1 VNDLAAENRTTKFAR
16 WAKPFLKPF
25 ERTPPVAVTRRVP
38 DGSLVY
44 CVGDVHG
51 RDDLLRDMA
60 GHVEVDMTTRS
71 FDNAVTV
78 FLGDYIDRGPD
89 TRAVIERLAN
99 GEWPTSI
106 IALAGNHEDFLTEF
120 LKDAGILDFWRSQG
134 GLATLHSYEVDVGP
148 AMAGREFAKVQA
160 AFSARFPKNHRD
172 FLDALKVSAA
182 IGDYFFCH
190 AGVRPGVALDRQE
203 RGDLLNIREPFL
215 SSEAEHGKLV
225 VHGHT
230 PAIAPEIRP
239 NRIGID
245 TGAYATGRLTCLALE
260 KDQQRF
266 LPVVGYDGRRDG
278 ESHGGGLSITPG

>member
-1 VNDLAAENRTTKFAR
+1 VNDPAAKEKTTKFAR

-25 ERTPPVAVTRRVP
+25 ERTPPVAITRRVP
-38 DGSLVY
+38 DRTLVY
-44 CVGDVHG
+44 CVGDIHG

-60 GHVEVDMTTRS
+60 SRVEGDMTGRS
-71 FDNAVTV
+71 FENAVTV

-89 TRAVIERLAN
+89 SKAVIERLAS

-120 LKDAGILDFWRSQG
+120 LEDAEILDFWRSQG

-148 AMAGREFAKVQA
+148 AMAGRGFAEVQA
-160 AFSARFPKNHRD
+160 AFAARFPKHHRD
-172 FLDALKVSAA
+172 FVGALKVSAT

-190 AGVRPGVALDRQE
+190 AGVRPGVALGHQARD
-203 RGDLLNIREPFL
+203 DLLNIRERFL
-215 SSEAEHGKLV
+215 SSEEEYGKLV

-230 PAIAPEIRP
+230 PLIAPEIRS

-245 TGAYATGRLTCLALE
+245 TGAYATGRLTCLVLE
-260 KDQQRF
+260 KDERRF
-266 LPVVGYDGRRDG
+266 LPA
-278 ESHGGGLSITPG
+278 LS